1 MDLNVN
7 DLKKLPLKIK
17 ALIVFGICLLLG
29 YFYYMFFFQEIL
41 AQQTTLDSKLT
52 EMQQQIVEKERV
64 VAQLDRYIR
73 EINTLKQSFSLALL
87 KLPNAREI
95 AGLLASV
102 VLSGEEAGVNFLL
115 FEPTPPAPKP
125 PEAKPGAPPKPAEA
139 KAPAKPADA
148 KESPAKPADAKDPS
162 AKPAVPEKF
171 YDEIPIKVQL
181 TGSFHNT
188 VSFYAKVAKLSRI
201 VNVEDIIMGDAQDVK
216 GRGRIVRTS
225 CTVKTY
231 MFVDRKQ

>member
-1 MDLNVN
+1 MDFNI
-7 DLKKLPLKIK
+7 DALKKLSPKMK
-17 ALIVFGICLLLG
+17 ALIVFVICLLLG
-29 YFYYMFFFQEIL
+29 YFYYMFFFQAIL
-41 AQQTTLDSKLT
+41 AKQMALDTKLT
-52 EMQQQIVEKERV
+52 ELKQQIVEKEKV

-73 EINTLKQSFSLALL
+73 EINSLKQSFTLALL

-115 FEPTPPAPKP
+115 FEPKP
-125 PEAKPGAPPKPAEA
+125 PETKPPDVKMPGAPPKPPVGA
-139 KAPAKPADA
+139 KAPP
-148 KESPAKPADAKDPS
+148 

-181 TGSFHNT
+181 AGSFHNT
-188 VSFYAKVAKLSRI
+188 VSFYAKIAKLSRI
-201 VNVEDIIMGDAQDVK
+201 INVEEIVMGDSQDVK

>member
-1 MDLNVN
+1 MDINVD
-7 DLKKLPLKIK
+7 DLKKLSPRMK
-17 ALIVFGICLLLG
+17 ALIVFLICLLLG
-29 YFYYMFFFQEIL
+29 YFYYMFFFQEII
-41 AQQTTLDSKLT
+41 AKQMALDTKLT
-52 EMQQQIVEKERV
+52 GMQQQIVEKEKV

-73 EINTLKQSFSLALL
+73 EINILKQSFTLALL

-115 FEPTPPAPKP
+115 FEPKP
-125 PEAKPGAPPKPAEA
+125 PEAKPGAPPKPVDA
-139 KAPAKPADA
+139 KALPP
-148 KESPAKPADAKDPS
+148 
-162 AKPAVPEKF
+162 KPAVPEKF

-181 TGSFHNT
+181 AGSFHNT

-201 VNVEDIIMGDAQDVK
+201 VNIEEIVMGDAQDVK

>member
-1 MDLNVN
+1 MDINVD
-7 DLKKLPLKIK
+7 DLKKLSLKMK
-17 ALIVFGICLLLG
+17 ALIVFVICLLLG
-29 YFYYMFFFQEIL
+29 YFYYMFFFQAIL
-41 AQQTTLDSKLT
+41 AKQMALDTKLT
-52 EMQQQIVEKERV
+52 EMQQQIVEKEKV

-73 EINTLKQSFSLALL
+73 EINALKQAFTLALL

-115 FEPTPPAPKP
+115 FEPKPPEVKP
-125 PEAKPGAPPKPAEA
+125 PEAKPGAPPKPTDA
-139 KAPAKPADA
+139 KAP
-148 KESPAKPADAKDPS
+148 PAKPTDPKAPS

-201 VNVEDIIMGDAQDVK
+201 VNVEEIVIADAKDVK
-216 GRGRIVRTS
+216 GKGWVVRTT

>member
-1 MDLNVN
+1 MDINV
-7 DLKKLPLKIK
+7 DSLKKLSIKMK
-17 ALIVFGICLLLG
+17 ALIVFLICLLLG
-29 YFYYMFFFQEIL
+29 YFYYMFFFQAIL
-41 AQQTTLDSKLT
+41 AKQKSLDTKLM
-52 EMQQQIVEKERV
+52 EMQQQIAEKEKV

-73 EINTLKQSFSLALL
+73 EINALKQSFTLALL

-115 FEPTPPAPKP
+115 FEPKP
-125 PEAKPGAPPKPAEA
+125 PEVKLGAPPKPTDA
-139 KAPAKPADA
+139 KAPPAKPADA
-148 KESPAKPADAKDPS
+148 KIPP

-171 YDEIPIKVQL
+171 YDEIPIKVQI

-188 VSFYAKVAKLSRI
+188 VSFYAKIAKLSRI
-201 VNVEDIIMGDAQDVK
+201 VNVEEIAMGDAKDVK
-216 GRGRIVRTS
+216 GKGRIVRTS

-231 MFVDRKQ
+231 MFVDKKP

>member
-1 MDLNVN
+1 MDINVD
-7 DLKKLPLKIK
+7 DLKKLSPKMK
-17 ALIVFGICLLLG
+17 ALIVFLICVLLG

-41 AQQTTLDSKLT
+41 AKQTALDTKLT
-52 EMQQQIVEKERV
+52 EMQQQIAEKEKV

-73 EINTLKQSFSLALL
+73 EINALKQSFTIALL

-115 FEPTPPAPKP
+115 FEPKPPEPKP
-125 PEAKPGAPPKPAEA
+125 PEVKPGTPPKPV
-139 KAPAKPADA
+139 DA
-148 KESPAKPADAKDPS
+148 KLPPP
-162 AKPAVPEKF
+162 KPAVPEKF

-181 TGSFHNT
+181 AGSFHNT
-188 VSFYAKVAKLSRI
+188 VSFYAKIAQLSRI
-201 VNVEDIIMGDAQDVK
+201 VNVEEIVMGDAQDVK
-216 GRGRIVRTS
+216 GQGRIVRTS
-225 CTVKTY
+225 CTIKTY

>member
-1 MDLNVN
+1 MDFNVD
-7 DLKKLPLKIK
+7 DLKKLSIKMK
-17 ALIVFGICLLLG
+17 ALIVFVVCLLLG
-29 YFYYMFFFQEIL
+29 YFYYMFFFQAIL
-41 AQQTTLDSKLT
+41 AKQMALDTQLT
-52 EMQQQIVEKERV
+52 EMQQQIAEKEKV

-73 EINTLKQSFSLALL
+73 EINALKQAFTHALL

-115 FEPTPPAPKP
+115 FEPKP
-125 PEAKPGAPPKPAEA
+125 PEVKSAVPPKPAAA
-139 KAPAKPADA
+139 KAPSANPADA
-148 KESPAKPADAKDPS
+148 KAPPAT
-162 AKPAVPEKF
+162 PAVPEKF

-181 TGSFHNT
+181 AGGFHNT
-188 VSFYAKVAKLSRI
+188 VSFYAKIAKLPRI
-201 VNVEDIIMGDAQDVK
+201 VNVEEIVMEAQDVK